1 MTLRTNTS
9 ISTVH
14 IHGRHLR
21 PIAVFVGR
29 KLVGVIGTLFA
40 LATIVFFL
48 TKLTPG
54 DEAQVAAG
62 EGASPEQV
70 EIVRK
75 RLGLSGSLF
84 EQYLNY
90 LGRLVRGDLGTSSAS
105 AGSVADAVF
114 GVLPST
120 TELVIIALLISV
132 TIAIPLAVFSA
143 LRHAG
148 AGDAVRRVLV
158 ILAAGMPTFWLGLM
172 LQNLVAAQWRIFP
185 ISGVKSTNITVP
197 QTTGSLL
204 IDSLIAGSPI
214 AFWNVLGHLF
224 LPALV
229 LSVPFIGQLYRV
241 IRVELI
247 RVLEREHVTVAR
259 ASGISGWRLIRKH
272 VLPQIANPAFL
283 MIGIEFGG
291 LFGGAILVE
300 SIFGRDGLGSFMTNA
315 LSQKDTASVLGGVL
329 VIGIIVVLTSLVI
342 DIIQLIR
349 DPRVRAAQIGG
360 QA

>member
-1 MTLRTNTS
+1 MTPSSQSPTTTTTS
-9 ISTVH
+9 F
-14 IHGRHLR
+14 RHRLQ
-21 PIAVFVGR
+21 PIAVFAGR
-29 KLVGVIGTLFA
+29 KLLGVVGTLLA

-70 EIVRK
+70 EIVRE
-75 RLGLSGSLF
+75 RLGLSGTLF
-84 EQYLNY
+84 EQYLNF
-90 LGRLVRGDLGTSSAS
+90 LGRLMRGDLGTSSAS

-120 TELVIIALLISV
+120 TELVVVALLITV
-132 TIAIPLAVFSA
+132 TIAMPLAVFSA
-143 LRHAG
+143 LRHSG
-148 AGDAVRRVLV
+148 AGDALRRVLV

-172 LQNLVAAQWRIFP
+172 LQNLVATQWRVFP
-185 ISGVKSTNITVP
+185 ISGVKSTGIQVP
-197 QTTGSLL
+197 QTSGSLL
-204 IDSLIAGSPI
+204 IDSLLAGSPI
-214 AFWNVLGHLF
+214 AFWDVLGHLV

-247 RVLEREHVTVAR
+247 RVLEREHITVAR
-259 ASGISGWRLIRKH
+259 ASGISGWRLVRKH
-272 VLPQIANPAFL
+272 VLPQIANPALL

-300 SIFGRDGLGSFMTNA
+300 SIFGRDGIGAFMTNA
-315 LSQKDTASVLGGVL
+315 LNQKDTSSVLGGVL
-329 VIGIIVVLTSLVI
+329 VIGIIVVLTSLVV
-342 DIIQLIR
+342 DIVQLIR

-360 QA
+360 GA

>member
-1 MTLRTNTS
+1 MTPRTDHPTSSLRAR
-9 ISTVH
+9 
-14 IHGRHLR
+14 GQHLR

-29 KLVGVIGTLFA
+29 KLLGVIGTLFA

-70 EIVRK
+70 EIVRE
-75 RLGLSGSLF
+75 RLGLSGSLL
-84 EQYLNY
+84 EQYVHY
-90 LGRLVRGDLGTSSAS
+90 LGRLIRGDLGTSSAS

-120 TELVIIALLISV
+120 TELVIVALLITI
-132 TIAIPLAVFSA
+132 TIAMPLAVFSA
-143 LRHAG
+143 VRHAG
-148 AGDAVRRVLV
+148 AGDALRRVLV
-158 ILAAGMPTFWLGLM
+158 IFAAGMPTFWLGLM
-172 LQNLVAAQWRIFP
+172 LQNLVAAQWRLVP
-185 ISGVKSTNITVP
+185 ISGVKSTNISVP
-197 QTTGSLL
+197 ETTGSLL

-214 AFWNVLGHLF
+214 AFWDVLGHLV

-247 RVLEREHVTVAR
+247 RVLEREHITVAR
-259 ASGISGWRLIRKH
+259 ASGISGWRLMRKH
-272 VLPQIANPAFL
+272 VLPQIANPALL

-315 LSQKDTASVLGGVL
+315 LNQKDTASVLGGVL
-329 VIGIIVVLTSLVI
+329 VIGAIVVLTSLVV

-349 DPRVRAAQIGG
+349 DPRVRAEQIGG